1 MIPETH
7 CVGLDKIQCNRNFCK
22 QFCDD
27 PQAQGDIASWTGSLL
42 ISMAQENSLYPLH
55 WPLIA
60 ARHWEV
66 FVKRPPVLKL
76 IIMGRV
82 PVKSTEFKRQEDSWQ
97 LIQLT

>member
-7 CVGLDKIQCNRNFCK
+7 CIGLDKIQCKGNFCK

-27 PQAQGDIASWTGSLL
+27 PQALGDIASWIGSN
-42 ISMAQENSLYPLH
+42 SDSVARETSLYPLH

-60 ARHWEV
+60 ARPWEV
-66 FVKRPPVLKL
+66 FGKWSPVPKL

-82 PVKSTEFKRQEDSWQ
+82 PVKRTEFKRQEDS
-97 LIQLT
+97 